1 MKKIEKIWRKKKLMV
16 EDYMLDKVLGK
27 IKMIMGTKKID
38 DTKNLMKADV
48 KLPDDITLKKF
59 WY

>member
-1 MKKIEKIWRKKKLMV
+1 MKKYEEKRKLMV

-38 DTKNLMKADV
+38 DTKNLMKTDV

-59 WY
+59 

>member
-1 MKKIEKIWRKKKLMV
+1 MKKYEEKKKLMV

>member
-1 MKKIEKIWRKKKLMV
+1 MKKYEEKKKLMV

-38 DTKNLMKADV
+38 DTKNLMKTDV